1 MNFFPSGSFKRFIK
15 NLLLILVATSIIT
28 SCKGK
33 DKGCVSKDI
42 ADQGTG
48 AIGSSAAG
56 IQQQFNK
63 GVFGTWLASL
73 IIGQLT
79 TRIYGDSSFWKTN
92 DVDAGKGML
101 QKTNSSGFN
110 GIIHST
116 VKNFLGD
123 KDVKLVVS
131 MCIILYITLYGV
143 GIIVGTKSIAIKD
156 VLPDVFRIFIVILFT
171 SARGWDYYFDFIIRP
186 LLFGAKYLAYKFNVS
201 LSGGANP
208 ETPFGLLDQA
218 LFYVF
223 SPLAMEKI
231 LAFVISGY
239 FGFFYLIAIMF
250 AVLSLLILNFRG
262 ILLYASTMVI
272 AGFMLC
278 AGPIFIVM
286 LIFDRTKDFFKTW
299 FKALAALSLQQ
310 FMIYIVL
317 ILTNY
322 ILIAFI
328 KTAMFYEVCW
338 GTVLGMT
345 FKIPLPS
352 WLATIFNTEYILK
365 VTIPF
370 MFGYKFLPSVS
381 NPYPDILTNIGCLIV
396 MSLASQKMLD
406 AAVEISGALIS
417 GGINTKAG
425 AIGAMYD
432 KSAALNKGLNEG
444 AAALAWENAK
454 AAYSNVADKISG
466 KGAQDNVKRIEDRNK
481 NIAKNEEKIKELEE
495 KGGFLNNLEAKL
507 RKGKNAID
515 ELSNKIDGGSNVTN
529 VDLLGNQAAKNAVE
543 KNKKNNDILNNVK
556 GKAGNSVLT
565 NYENKLDK
573 YNEAVSQGEEARQ
586 EFLNNP
592 ENQDFKEARKTLLE
606 QYQQDSIKNG
616 GMVAINDGI
625 GKDGMI
631 RGATGSEADKKAMEK
646 DFDVYNARQ
655 AAASKLKSPSGASG
669 SGSGAKSNVISD
681 NASGGDGEDT
691 NRKSPLKEYAKAG
704 GKGGDKGGGEAG
716 ATKSIASKDAAKKEG
731 EGESKASGD
740 SGSGSGD
747 SGGTPAP
754 ENSAEGRSDIEPT
767 IQNNEEEGGGGGEG
781 EGEGEEEGGGE
792 GGGEE
797 GGGDVTEAEEGNS
810 VGGFQGSDD
819 NSTSSEEGGGEGSM
833 NDSSDSASGD
843 GGSFSPN
850 DNIEFEE
857 PARPQSAPS
866 GESAA
871 PSSNPPPRPSS
882 APLKRPKRTTNY
894 MLPTKSSDGK
904 KTEKFIGRGGK
915 IWKK

>member
-1 MNFFPSGSFKRFIK
+1 MNFFSSGSVKRFIK
-15 NLLLILVATSIIT
+15 NLLLILVATSIIA

-33 DKGCVSKDI
+33 NKGCISKDI

-48 AIGSSAAG
+48 EIGNKAAG
-56 IQQQFNK
+56 VQQTFNK

-79 TRIYGDSSFWKTN
+79 ARIYGDSSFWKTN

-101 QKTNSSGFN
+101 HKTNSSGFN

-123 KDVKLVVS
+123 RDVKLVVS

-156 VLPDVFRIFIVILFT
+156 VLPDVFRIFVVILFT
-171 SARGWDYYFDFIIRP
+171 SAKGWDYYFDFIIRP

-231 LAFVISGY
+231 LAFVIIGY

-278 AGPIFIVM
+278 AGPIFIIM

-328 KTAMFYEVCW
+328 KTAMMYEVCW
-338 GTVLGMT
+338 GTVLGIT

-417 GGINTKAG
+417 GGIDTKKG
-425 AIGAMYD
+425 SIGAMYE
-432 KSAALNKGLNEG
+432 KSAAMNKGLNEG

-454 AAYSNVADKISG
+454 AAYSNVADRFSG
-466 KGAQDNVKRIEDRNK
+466 KGAQDNLSRIAQREKYISQNK
-481 NIAKNEEKIKELEE
+481 EGLKDLEGKN
-495 KGGFLNNLEAKL
+495 GFLNTLK
-507 RKGKNAID
+507 KGWKHTKNAYH
-515 ELSNKIDGGSNVTN
+515 GGQNFWDKGSKVMN
-529 VDLLGNQAAKNAVE
+529 VDMLGNQAAENAIE
-543 KNKKNNDILNNVK
+543 KNKKNTDILNNVK
-556 GKAGNSVLT
+556 GKAGSDVMNAY
-565 NYENKLDK
+565 NAKLDD
-573 YNEAVSQGEEARQ
+573 YNKAVSQGENARQ

-592 ENQDFKEARKTLLE
+592 ENEDFADARNTLLE
-606 QYQQDSIKNG
+606 QYQNDSIKNG
-616 GMVAINDGI
+616 GMVAIDHGFR
-625 GKDGMI
+625 KDGMI

-646 DFDVYNARQ
+646 DFDAYNARQ
-655 AAASKLKSPSGASG
+655 AAASKLKPPSGASG

-681 NASGGDGEDT
+681 DASGGDGNDT
-691 NRKSPLKEYAKAG
+691 DRKSPLRDNTKTG
-704 GKGGDKGGGEAG
+704 DKGGDKGGD
-716 ATKSIASKDAAKKEG
+716 KSNIASKDGAKGMGGEEENKTGDNPLPETEDQDNMAERGEITPMENPESNEGEEVEKEEEGEESGGAEGDGGGNEVLLEG
-731 EGESKASGD
+731 EGVNNLD
-740 SGSGSGD
+740 SV
-747 SGGTPAP
+747 
-754 ENSAEGRSDIEPT
+754 EEP
-767 IQNNEEEGGGGGEG
+767 
-781 EGEGEEEGGGE
+781 
-792 GGGEE
+792 
-797 GGGDVTEAEEGNS
+797 
-810 VGGFQGSDD
+810 DD
-819 NSTSSEEGGGEGSM
+819 NSNSGEGGGGEGSM
-833 NDSSDSASGD
+833 NDSSDSTNGD

-866 GESAA
+866 GESSA
-871 PSSNPPPRPSS
+871 PSSNPPARPSS
-882 APLKRPKRTTNY
+882 APSKPPRRRGSY
-894 MLPTKSSDGK
+894 MDSTSSSRAKQTSKSTSG
-904 KTEKFIGRGGK
+904 GGK
-915 IWKK
+915 RWNY

>member
-1 MNFFPSGSFKRFIK
+1 MNFFSSGSVKRFIK
-15 NLLLILVATSIIT
+15 NLLLILVATSIIA

-33 DKGCVSKDI
+33 NKGCISKDI

-101 QKTNSSGFN
+101 QKRNDSGFN

-123 KDVKLVVS
+123 RDVKLVVS

-156 VLPDVFRIFIVILFT
+156 VLPDVFRIFVVILFT
-171 SARGWDYYFDFIIRP
+171 SAKGWDYYFDFIIRP

-278 AGPIFIVM
+278 AGPIFIIM

-310 FMIYIVL
+310 FMIYVVL

-328 KTAMFYEVCW
+328 KTAMLYEVCW
-338 GTVLGMT
+338 GTVLGIT

-417 GGINTKAG
+417 GGINTKSG
-425 AIGAMYD
+425 SIGAMYD

-454 AAYSNVADKISG
+454 AAYSNVADRISG
-466 KGAQDNVKRIEDRNK
+466 KGAQDNVKRIEQRNK
-481 NIAKNEEKIKELEE
+481 DIAKNEAEIKKLEE
-495 KGGFLNNLEAKL
+495 EGGFFNKLEATWK
-507 RKGKNAID
+507 KGMNAID
-515 ELSNKIDGGSNVTN
+515 KFNNATDTASKGTN
-529 VDLLGNQAAKNAVE
+529 LDLLGNQAAENAIE
-543 KNKKNNDILNNVK
+543 KNKKNTDILNNVK
-556 GKAGNSVLT
+556 GKAGSDVMNAY
-565 NYENKLDK
+565 NAKLDD
-573 YNEAVSQGEEARQ
+573 YNQAVSQGEDARQ
-586 EFLNNP
+586 GFLNNP
-592 ENQDFKEARKTLLE
+592 ENGDFAKARESLLTD
-606 QYQQDSIKNG
+606 YQNDSIKNG
-616 GMVAINDGI
+616 GMVAINHGFR
-625 GKDGMI
+625 KDGMI

-646 DFDVYNARQ
+646 DFDAYNARQ
-655 AAASKLKSPSGASG
+655 AATSKLKPPSGASG

-681 NASGGDGEDT
+681 DASGGDGNDSKP
-691 NRKSPLKEYAKAG
+691 KSPLRDEAGDKAG
-704 GKGGDKGGGEAG
+704 DKTGDKGGDK
-716 ATKSIASKDAAKKEG
+716 SNIASKDGTKGMEDEEENKTGDNPLPETEDQDNMAERGKITPMEQYSTESEEENKEEESGGAEGDGGGNEVLFDG
-731 EGESKASGD
+731 EGVDNLD
-740 SGSGSGD
+740 SDNLD
-747 SGGTPAP
+747 SVEDPDD
-754 ENSAEGRSDIEPT
+754 NSTS
-767 IQNNEEEGGGGGEG
+767 
-781 EGEGEEEGGGE
+781 GEEEGGA
-792 GGGEE
+792 
-797 GGGDVTEAEEGNS
+797 GDVNE
-810 VGGFQGSDD
+810 GSD
-819 NSTSSEEGGGEGSM
+819 SS
-833 NDSSDSASGD
+833 NGD

-866 GESAA
+866 GESSA
-871 PSSNPPPRPSS
+871 PNSNPPARPSS
-882 APLKRPKRTTNY
+882 APSKPPRRRGSYMDSTVSSRAKQTNKR
-894 MLPTKSSDGK
+894 
-904 KTEKFIGRGGK
+904 
-915 IWKK
+915 